1 MKRPWEI
8 SKTFTTDKSLYKQ
21 LQDYLHQKAT
31 EINDNHSDYSAALT
45 STLYDVDVAAPMYP
59 ESIRNELQFIV
70 VKKLSNRA
78 KPSYSKYFRIRI
90 SQKLL
95 FKEDYRYTIHLKAH
109 MFGFDFRKQALV
121 EADLNLYNDLVA
133 DFNNFIKL
141 NGAVSDAKY

>member
-1 MKRPWEI
+1 MKRPREI
-8 SKTFTTDKSLYKQ
+8 SKTFTTDNSLYKQ

-45 STLYDVDVAAPMYP
+45 SALYDVDVTAPMYP

-109 MFGFDFRKQALV
+109 MFSYDFRKQKLS
-121 EADLNLYNDLVA
+121 EDDLNLYNDLVA
-133 DFNNFIKL
+133 DISDFIEL
-141 NGAVSDAKY
+141 NGGVSDTKH